1 MAQKTQHNDLLPVP
15 SPASGQPAAGQPA
28 VPSPTPLQVHPI
40 EIGKTLRIHPIEIVS
55 DDVTDHMQPRDYAV
69 AGGVLLVL
77 LIAFFFAKKAYA
89 NHLALKRVSIG
100 SANAA
105 GWWLFIFLTGL
116 ATAAVLSV
124 LNSAKFLTP
133 MFMAPL
139 LVISLVAL
147 ILMFITGRRT

>member
-1 MAQKTQHNDLLPVP
+1 MADSTQNKGFTI
-15 SPASGQPAAGQPA
+15 PAPAPAKGQPA
-28 VPSPTPLQVHPI
+28 VVPMTTPMTTSQQIAIVPPI
-40 EIGKTLRIHPIEIVS
+40 GVVIDST
-55 DDVTDHMQPRDYAV
+55 QPRDYAI

-77 LIAFFFAKKAYA
+77 IIAFFFAKKAYS
-89 NHLALKRVSIG
+89 NHLALKRISSG

-124 LNSAKFLTP
+124 LNSAKFLSP
-133 MFMAPL
+133 MFMVPL

>member
-1 MAQKTQHNDLLPVP
+1 MADSTQNKGFTI
-15 SPASGQPAAGQPA
+15 PAPAPAKGQPA
-28 VPSPTPLQVHPI
+28 VPMTTPMTSLPI
-40 EIGKTLRIHPIEIVS
+40 TTPGPIVVI
-55 DDVTDHMQPRDYAV
+55 DGPQPRDYAI

-89 NHLALKRVSIG
+89 NHLALKRISTG

-116 ATAAVLSV
+116 ATAAVLSI
-124 LNSAKFLTP
+124 LDHMKFLTP
-133 MFMAPL
+133 MFMVPL

-147 ILMFITGRRT
+147 ILMFVTGRRS